1 MVALSYLS
9 AIRFTGPDAG
19 DFLHNQ
25 LSSDIRGLTDGQS
38 TLACYCEPKGRVLAL
53 LLVSCQPDGYVVI
66 MAKSLVDAIAKR
78 LQMYVIRAKVVI
90 EVLSDSAVA
99 GLHSGDSIDVELET
113 LALCPV
119 PNSTDTLAVISAANM
134 LTVAPDNQD
143 VSQQEVWKH
152 AELQRGVCWLG
163 TDTSG
168 QFLPQMLGFDAIG
181 AVNYKKGCYPGQEIV
196 ARTHYLGKIKRHPR
210 LLCSQTLIGPNQM
223 EKVLISSAEDSFD
236 AITVDHSYT
245 EGLGSCLFVVTRMDP
260 DLKATQ
266 IEYQDQTVSL
276 V

>member
-25 LSSDIRGLTDGQS
+25 LSSDIRSLTDGQS

-53 LLVSCQPDGYVVI
+53 LLVCRQTDGYVVI
-66 MAKSLVDAIAKR
+66 MAKSLVDAMAKR

-90 EVLSDSAVA
+90 EVLGDSAVA

-113 LALCPV
+113 LAMCPV
-119 PNSTDTLAVISAANM
+119 PNSTDTLAVISAGNM
-134 LTVAPDNQD
+134 LTVSPDKQD
-143 VSQQEVWKH
+143 VAQQELWKH

-168 QFLPQMLGFDAIG
+168 EFLPQMLGFDAIG

-196 ARTHYLGKIKRHPR
+196 ARTYYLGKIKRHPR

-223 EKVLISSAEDSFD
+223 EKVSISSSEESFD
-236 AITVDHSYT
+236 AITVDYSYT
-245 EGLGSCLFVVTRMDP
+245 EELGSCLFVVTRMDP
-260 DLKATQ
+260 ELKATQ
-266 IEYQDQTVSL
+266 VVYQDQIVSL